1 MRWDVHTVLVFV
13 NRSWAWIEF
22 KEDLI
27 IHLYRDR
34 SHYALLNILKTSNS
48 ISHRINK
55 VSFPLRSRL
64 IVNLLFGAFQFVA
77 DTAGLQLSMKVLY
90 AVLKGDIRQFLDQN
104 F

>member
-1 MRWDVHTVLVFV
+1 MYILVFI
-13 NRSWAWIEF
+13 NHSWAWIEF

-55 VSFPLRSRL
+55 VLFPLRLRL
-64 IVNLLFGAFQFVA
+64 IVNLPFGAFQFVA
-77 DTAGLQLSMKVLY
+77 DTAGLQLSIKVLY
-90 AVLKGDIRQFLDQN
+90 PVLNIYY
-104 F
+104 